1 MVVRSGNKHLMSV
14 AQWSALK
21 HGDESLQ
28 NTSRQETDR
37 QNNFCCGR
45 SIKIRFVVA
54 RFGDQITDGAFGLF
68 VAARDLPKIWTMPRY
83 M

>member
-1 MVVRSGNKHLMSV
+1 MVGHNENTRLMSV

-28 NTSRQETDR
+28 NTYRPETDR

-45 SIKIRFVVA
+45 SIKIRFVVT
-54 RFGDQITDGAFGLF
+54 RFGDQITNRAFGLLITTRNF
-68 VAARDLPKIWTMPRY
+68 PKIWTVS
-83 M
+83 